1 MKKLYYVLFFLSV
14 LAFSC
19 SKDSLLNSD
28 QGTDQLLNNTALKT
42 SGLVITIKPNNTDD
56 TQALIDA
63 FDQAKASGQKAV
75 VKLMPGTFKI
85 GTIDV
90 TEFNGKL
97 AGSGQGKTIITNIW
111 DFPTREDVFQQGKV
125 PALIAFIGGN
135 VEVSDLTVK
144 ISELNW
150 VVDPQNPVG
159 MPMLLFSDCSNTYF
173 PSGHHIQVKVN
184 NIELINS
191 DQPGVNFNS
200 NHGSMLFEPAMFYQ
214 TFLPRSNIDASVTN
228 SKFSK
233 TNFYVWGCK
242 SGNFVFSG
250 NIISESGPGVH
261 ANMGVTVKI
270 IKNIFYKSILDLN
283 TSENSFLE
291 YVSSNVG
298 TYEIRDNIFNESGFG
313 LWNNWRFDH
322 PENPD
327 WMRVLW
333 DHNTINIPVGSV
345 WSAHMFGFKDL
356 IFSNNV
362 FAGDGQSG
370 KLEVYGSWLSPE
382 YQYDKYWS
390 QWTEGVQFL
399 NNVFQQKNFVIE
411 LNPTSINC
419 LIKGNLKN
427 VTIIDNGVNNKVVAK
442 TN

>member
-1 MKKLYYVLFFLSV
+1 MKKLFCVLSFLSV
-14 LAFSC
+14 LVLSC

-28 QGTDQLLNNTALKT
+28 QGTDQLLNNPALKT
-42 SGLVITIKPNNTDD
+42 SGLVITVKPNNTDD

-63 FDQAKASGQKAV
+63 FDQAKASGQNAV

-85 GTIDV
+85 GTIEV
-90 TEFNGKL
+90 TEFIGKF

-111 DFPTREDVFQQGKV
+111 DFPTRDDVFQLGRM
-125 PALIAFIGGN
+125 PALITFIGGN

-150 VVDPQNPVG
+150 TVDPQKPVG

-191 DQPGVNFNS
+191 DQPGVSFD
-200 NHGSMLFEPAMFYQ
+200 GILFEPAMFYQ
-214 TFLPRSNIDASVTN
+214 TFSPRSNIDASVTN

-242 SGNFVFSG
+242 SGSFVFSG
-250 NIISESGPGVH
+250 NIISGTGPGVH
-261 ANMGVTVKI
+261 ENMGVNVKI
-270 IKNIFYKSILDLN
+270 IKNEFYQSILDIN
-283 TSENSFLE
+283 AWERGILE

-298 TYEIRDNIFNESGFG
+298 TYEIRDNIFNESAFG
-313 LWNNWRFDH
+313 LWDNWRFDH

-327 WMRVLW
+327 WMRMIW
-333 DHNTINIPVGSV
+333 DHNTFNIPVEWNLSL
-345 WSAHMFGFKDL
+345 HMFGFKDL
-356 IFSNNV
+356 IFSNNI

-370 KLEVYGSWLSPE
+370 KIKIYGSWLSPE
-382 YQYDKYWS
+382 YEYDKYWGM
-390 QWTEGVQFL
+390 WTEGVQFL
-399 NNVFQQKNFVIE
+399 NNVFQLKNFVIE

-419 LIKGNLKN
+419 LIKGNFKN
-427 VTIIDNGVNNKVVAK
+427 LTILDNGVNNKVVGK